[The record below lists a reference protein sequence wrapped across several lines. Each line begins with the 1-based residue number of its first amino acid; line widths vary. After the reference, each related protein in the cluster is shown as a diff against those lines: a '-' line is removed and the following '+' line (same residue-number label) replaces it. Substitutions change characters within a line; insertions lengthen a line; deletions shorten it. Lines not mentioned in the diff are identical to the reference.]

1 MKKTA
6 DTTKPLNH
14 KRETMTMSNDK
25 MNRYQ
30 IRIDGRLVGHIDG
43 LTAGEAEENARSKF
57 RADRYSRVVAI
68 LAEPRK

>member
-1 MKKTA
+1 
-6 DTTKPLNH
+6 
-14 KRETMTMSNDK
+14 MTMSNDTF
-25 MNRYQ
+25 NRYQ

-57 RADRYSRVVAI
+57 RADRSSRVIAI

>member
-1 MKKTA
+1 
-6 DTTKPLNH
+6 
-14 KRETMTMSNDK
+14 MTMSNDK

-43 LTAGEAEENARSKF
+43 KSAAEAEHNAYSKF
-57 RADRYSRVVAI
+57 GANDCSLVTAI

>member
-1 MKKTA
+1 
-6 DTTKPLNH
+6 
-14 KRETMTMSNDK
+14 

-43 LTAGEAEENARSKF
+43 RTACQAEENARSKYG
-57 RADRYSRVVAI
+57 ANDCSRVTAI